1 MGRGRV
7 QLKRIENK
15 INRQVT
21 FSKRRSGLLKKAHE
35 ISVLC
40 DAEVALIVFSTK
52 GKLFEYSTDSGLS
65 QALENTQVT
74 ELPLALILLSLNDC
88 AGLTLGEPLGMVTC
102 MGECG
107 IRPQLG
113 RQGSRAQRKLLELDP
128 NKAQGLVS
136 AITTCSLRQIF
147 ISFGFHDINS
157 MDRILER
164 YERYSYA
171 ERELVTTEIDQGN
184 WSLEYSKLKSKIE
197 ILQKNQRHF
206 MGEDLQSMSLKE
218 LQNLEQ
224 QLDVALKQI
233 RSRKNQLMYESI
245 SELQKKEKALQEQN
259 NKLGK
264 QLKEKEKEVAAQQ
277 QQASQF
283 SQGQS
288 SPSFLL
294 SQSLPSLNIG
304 SGSYQARGG
313 DNGNEEGNRTQTTR
327 TNTATLMPPW
337 MLRHV
342 NE

>member
-52 GKLFEYSTDSGLS
+52 GKLFEYSTDSG
-65 QALENTQVT
+65 
-74 ELPLALILLSLNDC
+74 
-88 AGLTLGEPLGMVTC
+88 
-102 MGECG
+102 
-107 IRPQLG
+107 
-113 RQGSRAQRKLLELDP
+113 
-128 NKAQGLVS
+128 
-136 AITTCSLRQIF
+136 
-147 ISFGFHDINS
+147 

-277 QQASQF
+277 RQASQWDQQV

-304 SGSYQARGG
+304 SGSYQVRGG
-313 DNGNEEGNRTQTTR
+313 NNGNEEGIRTQTTR
-327 TNTATLMPPW
+327 TNTTTLMPPW